1 MTDRAPRRGTRQHRR
16 RARLLAPAVVV
27 AALLAATGVAFA
39 GGSSYI
45 GGLTPSTVAT
55 TVPANGDQNPYG
67 IATVPRTVGRLVAG
81 DILISN
87 FNNAATTAAPG
98 GLQGTGTTIDEI
110 NPASPQTTAPLFAQI
125 DANHLR
131 RPGCPGGIGLT
142 TALVALPDGY
152 VIVGSLPT
160 TDGTSATA
168 GAGCLLVLN
177 PVGGVVET
185 LAGGLIDGPWDMTSV
200 TTGFITTLF
209 VSNVL
214 PNITSSTTTPSDTA
228 DVVRIRLATIG
239 QIPPIPFEEDLIATG
254 FPARPDP
261 SALVIGPTGV
271 ALGANGTLYVADTL
285 GNRIA
290 EIPDAL
296 FRGQPI
302 NGEALTL
309 TSNGSLNGPLGLT
322 LAPNGDILTA
332 NSQDGNIVET
342 TPGGKQV
349 ATVTADTNPGTPN
362 PGAGALFGLTVSPF
376 DNVVYYVDDDMNTL
390 QKLG

>member
-1 MTDRAPRRGTRQHRR
+1 MTDCASDRDGRPHRR
-16 RARLLAPAVVV
+16 RARLLAPAVAA

-45 GGLTPSTVAT
+45 GGLAPSTVAT
-55 TVPANGDQNPYG
+55 TVPPNGDLNPYG
-67 IATVPRTVGRLVAG
+67 MATVPRTVGRLVAG

-87 FNNAATTAAPG
+87 FNNATPAPG
-98 GLQGTGTTIDEI
+98 GMQGRGTTIDQI
-110 NPASPQTTAPLFAQI
+110 NPAESPPQTPAPLFAQI
-125 DANHLR
+125 DANHLP
-131 RPGCPGGIGLT
+131 RPGCPGGIGLS

-168 GAGCLLVLN
+168 AAGCLLVLD
-177 PVGGVVET
+177 PFGRVVET
-185 LAGGLIDGPWDMTSV
+185 FAGSLIDGPWDMTSV

-214 PNITSSTTTPSDTA
+214 PNITNSTTMPSDTG

-239 QIPPIPFEEDLIATG
+239 PIPPILFDEDLVGTG

-261 SALVIGPTGV
+261 AALVIGPTGV

-296 FRGQPI
+296 FRRGPI

-309 TSNGSLNGPLGLT
+309 TSNGSLNNPLGLT
-322 LAPNGDILTA
+322 LAPNGDILSA
-332 NSQDGNIVET
+332 NSSDGNIVET

-349 ATVTADTNPGTPN
+349 ATVTADNNPSTPN

-376 DNVVYYVDDDMNTL
+376 NAVVYYVDDIMNTL

>member
-1 MTDRAPRRGTRQHRR
+1 MTDYAPSRDVRWWRRG
-16 RARLLAPAVVV
+16 RLFVPALAA
-27 AALLAATGVAFA
+27 AALLVTTGVAFA

-45 GGLTPSTVAT
+45 GGLTPSTVGT

-67 IATVPRTVGRLVAG
+67 MATVPKTLGRLVAG

-87 FNNAATTAAPG
+87 FNNAATTTAAG
-98 GLQGTGTTIDEI
+98 GLQGTGSTIDEI
-110 NPASPQTTAPLFAQI
+110 NPASPQTPASLFAQI
-125 DANHLR
+125 DANHLP
-131 RPGCPGGIGLT
+131 RPGCPGGIGLS

-168 GAGCLLVLN
+168 GAGCLLVLD
-177 PVGGVVET
+177 PSGSVVET
-185 LAGGLIDGPWDMTSV
+185 FAGGLIDGPWDMTSV

-214 PNITSSTTTPSDTA
+214 PNITNSITTSSDTA
-228 DVVRIRLATIG
+228 DVVRIRLVTFG
-239 QIPPIPFEEDLIATG
+239 PIPPILFDEDLVGTG

-261 SALVIGPTGV
+261 AALVIGPTGV

-296 FRGQPI
+296 FRRNPI

-309 TSNGSLNGPLGLT
+309 TSNGSLKFPLGLT

-332 NSQDGNIVET
+332 NSADGNIVET

-349 ATVTADTNPGTPN
+349 ATVTADTNTGSPN

-376 DNVVYYVDDDMNTL
+376 NGVVYYVDDDMNTL

>member
-1 MTDRAPRRGTRQHRR
+1 MTDCAPGRDARWWRRV
-16 RARLLAPAVVV
+16 RLLVPAIAA
-27 AALLAATGVAFA
+27 AALLVVTAVAFA
-39 GGSSYI
+39 GGGSYI
-45 GGLTPSTVAT
+45 GGLTPNTVAT

-67 IATVPRTVGRLVAG
+67 MATVPRTVGRLVAG

-87 FNNAATTAAPG
+87 FNNAATTTASG

-125 DANHLR
+125 NATHLP

-168 GAGCLLVLN
+168 RAGCLLVLN
-177 PVGGVVET
+177 PFGRVVET

-200 TTGFITTLF
+200 TTGIITTLF

-214 PNITSSTTTPSDTA
+214 PNITSSTTTPSDTG

-239 QIPPIPFEEDLIATG
+239 QIPPIPFDEDLIGTG

-261 SALVIGPTGV
+261 AALVIGPTGL
-271 ALGANGTLYVADTL
+271 ALGAYGTLYVADTL

-290 EIPDAL
+290 EIPNAL
-296 FRGQPI
+296 TRRSPI

-309 TSNGSLNGPLGLT
+309 TSNGSLNNPLGLT
-322 LAPNGDILTA
+322 LAPNGDLLSA
-332 NSQDGNIVET
+332 NSSDGNIVET

-349 ATVTADTNPGTPN
+349 ATVTADTNPSAPN

-376 DNVVYYVDDDMNTL
+376 NGVVYYVDDAMNTL

>member
-1 MTDRAPRRGTRQHRR
+1 MTDCALDRDARWRR
-16 RARLLAPAVVV
+16 RVRLFAPAVAA
-27 AALLAATGVAFA
+27 AALLGATGVAFA
-39 GGSSYI
+39 AGGSYI
-45 GGLTPSTVAT
+45 GGSTPSTVAT

-81 DILISN
+81 DVLISN

-110 NPASPQTTAPLFAQI
+110 NPGSPQTTAPLFAQI
-125 DANHLR
+125 DANHLP

-160 TDGTSATA
+160 TDGTSATT

-177 PVGGVVET
+177 PLGRVVET

-209 VSNVL
+209 VSSVL
-214 PNITSSTTTPSDTA
+214 TNITSSTTTPSDTA

-239 QIPPIPFEEDLIATG
+239 QIPPIPFAQDLVGTG

-261 SALVIGPTGV
+261 GALVIGPTGV

-285 GNRIA
+285 ENRIA

-296 FRGQPI
+296 LRNQPI

-322 LAPNGDILTA
+322 LAPNGDILSA
-332 NSQDGNIVET
+332 NSLDGSIVET
-342 TPGGKQV
+342 TPGGNQV
-349 ATVTADTNPGTPN
+349 VAVTADSNPGTPN

-376 DNVVYYVDDDMNTL
+376 DGVVYYVDDAMNTL
-390 QKLG
+390 QKLS

>member
-1 MTDRAPRRGTRQHRR
+1 VPA
-16 RARLLAPAVVV
+16 LAAV
-27 AALLAATGVAFA
+27 ALLVATGVAFA
-39 GGSSYI
+39 SGSSYI

-67 IATVPRTVGRLVAG
+67 IATVPKTVGRLVAG

-110 NPASPQTTAPLFAQI
+110 NPAAPQTTPAPVFAQI
-125 DANHLR
+125 DANHLP

-177 PVGGVVET
+177 PFGRVVET

-200 TTGFITTLF
+200 TTAFITTLF

-214 PNITSSTTTPSDTA
+214 PNITSSTTTPADTA
-228 DVVRIRLATIG
+228 DVVRIRLITIG
-239 QIPPIPFEEDLIATG
+239 PIPPIPFDEDLVGTG

-261 SALVIGPTGV
+261 TALVIGPTGV
-271 ALGANGTLYVADTL
+271 ALGQSGTLYVADTI
-285 GNRIA
+285 GNRVA

-296 FRGQPI
+296 FRRHPI
-302 NGEALTL
+302 NGGALTL
-309 TSNGSLNGPLGLT
+309 TSNGSLDGPLGLA

-332 NSQDGNIVET
+332 NSLDGNILET
-342 TPGGKQV
+342 TPAGKQV
-349 ATVTADTNPGTPN
+349 ATVAADTNTGTPN

-376 DNVVYYVDDDMNTL
+376 NGVAYFVDDDMNTL

>member
-1 MTDRAPRRGTRQHRR
+1 MLP
-16 RARLLAPAVVV
+16 LAT
-27 AALLAATGVAFA
+27 AALLVTTAVASA

-45 GGLTPSTVAT
+45 GGLTPSTIAT

-67 IATVPRTVGRLVAG
+67 MATVPRTVGKLVAG

-87 FNNAATTAAPG
+87 FNNAASTAAPG
-98 GLQGTGTTIDEI
+98 GLQGTGTTIDQI

-125 DANHLR
+125 DPNHLP

-160 TDGTSATA
+160 ADGSSATA
-168 GAGCLLVLN
+168 AAGCLLVIN
-177 PVGGVVET
+177 PFGRVVET
-185 LAGGLIDGPWDMTSV
+185 IAGGLIDGPWDMTSV

-214 PNITSSTTTPSDTA
+214 PNITSSTTTPSNTG
-228 DVVRIRLATIG
+228 DVVRIRLATLGFLPPFPFDEDVIG
-239 QIPPIPFEEDLIATG
+239 VG

-261 SALVIGPTGV
+261 AALVIGPTGL
-271 ALGANGTLYVADTL
+271 ALSSSDTLYVADTL

-290 EIPDAL
+290 EIPNAL
-296 FRGQPI
+296 FLRHPI

-322 LAPNGDILTA
+322 LASNGDVVSA
-332 NSQDGNIVET
+332 NSQDGNFVET
-342 TPGGKQV
+342 TPAGKQV

-362 PGAGALFGLTVSPF
+362 AGAGALFGLTVSPF
-376 DNVVYYVDDDMNTL
+376 NGTFYYVDDDMNTL